1 MLRRPEKEKLV
12 ADLRD
17 RFTQAQAVFVTGIE
31 GLTVAQMTELRR
43 KLRQENTHYQV
54 VKNTLL
60 RLASRETPVEPL
72 NDYIEGATA
81 VAIAYEDPV
90 AVAKI
95 LTEFAKENKKFV
107 VRGGVLSGK
116 GISAEEVASLATLPS
131 KEVLLAQMLSVLQGP
146 PAKFVRLM
154 SGILQKFLFAL
165 EAIKEKKAQSG
176 AA

>member
-1 MLRRPEKEKLV
+1 MLKRAEKEKLV
-12 ADLRD
+12 ADLRE
-17 RFTQAQAVFVTGIE
+17 RFGTAQAVFVTGIE
-31 GLTVAQMTELRR
+31 GLTVAQMSELRK
-43 KLRQENTHYQV
+43 KLREENTHYQV

-60 RLASRETPVEPL
+60 RLASKETPVEPL
-72 NDYIEGATA
+72 TNYIEGATA

-95 LTEFAKENKKFV
+95 LTEFAKENKKFA

-116 GISAEEVASLATLPS
+116 GISAEEVASLATLPT

-165 EAIKEKKAQSG
+165 EAIKEKKAQAE